1 MLTDVKFS
9 LSVVFF
15 LLLFLWIVCLQL
27 FSSWLYFVLFGTGM
41 CKGVLCTGSSCCR
54 TIEAAPN
61 DGASWVPAAWFL
73 LFLTHGSFGG
83 SLNWCSSW
91 DGT

>member
-27 FSSWLYFVLFGTGM
+27 FSVGRILFFLELV
-41 CKGVLCTGSSCCR
+41 CAKGCC
-54 TIEAAPN
+54 AQ
-61 DGASWVPAAWFL
+61 GAVVVGL
-73 LFLTHGSFGG
+73 LRLHLMMGQVGFQLHGFF
-83 SLNWCSSW
+83 CSSHLAHLVEV
-91 DGT
+91 